1 MDSKTK
7 SFDDLDREIK
17 DLWHRADEIE
27 PADPE
32 KAQELNL
39 KAHELVLKEKELLNL

>member
-32 KAQELNL
+32 KA
-39 KAHELVLKEKELLNL
+39 HELVLKEKELLNL